1 MIINIV
7 KYLKIWHNKIFSIE
21 QIKNI
26 LPFCIEKAFDRY
38 IKKTDFIVLF
48 NNLRNYHKY
57 IKLYFL
63 KKYCNKGVLFDIG
76 SGQLKNIRLWKQL
89 KLNKIISM
97 ELLREN
103 YVFSKN
109 TITKKSSDFL
119 DIEPSETLYNEGLLR
134 LSNDTYAKE
143 HITFIRATG
152 EHSWV
157 NGEAGLNTISKKQIM
172 EVLDYKADSITFEFT
187 IHYMIYNSDIL
198 MKNLKL
204 ISKKGTTIII
214 HCLNGSLIKKLL
226 LDTNK
231 YNVYKDKDV
240 VFSIEKKY
248 KESDSLKEISVYFKN
263 VQGLDNT
270 INEYL
275 VINNSIIK
283 LFNEYGFR
291 LVEYVS
297 FIEHYDNKF
306 HLESYELEITKLY
319 ITYIFSMD

>member
-1 MIINIV
+1 M
-7 KYLKIWHNKIFSIE
+7 K
-21 QIKNI
+21 
-26 LPFCIEKAFDRY
+26 
-38 IKKTDFIVLF
+38 
-48 NNLRNYHKY
+48 
-57 IKLYFL
+57 
-63 KKYCNKGVLFDIG
+63 
-76 SGQLKNIRLWKQL
+76 
-89 KLNKIISM
+89 
-97 ELLREN
+97 
-103 YVFSKN
+103 
-109 TITKKSSDFL
+109 
-119 DIEPSETLYNEGLLR
+119 
-134 LSNDTYAKE
+134 
-143 HITFIRATG
+143 
-152 EHSWV
+152 
-157 NGEAGLNTISKKQIM
+157 
-172 EVLDYKADSITFEFT
+172 VLDYKADSITFEFT

-248 KESDSLKEISVYFKN
+248 KDSDSLKEISVYFKN

-297 FIEHYDNKF
+297 FIEHYNDKF

-319 ITYIFSMD
+319 ITYIFIID